1 MCSLCLRTGVH
12 YVSGLYNACFAG
24 WAIVKNPGLRS
35 DFLCKALLFLSK
47 QERHITTT
55 FF

>member
-24 WAIVKNPGLRS
+24 WAIVQNLGMPSLLGRI
-35 DFLCKALLFLSK
+35 DFLCKAIGCDI
-47 QERHITTT
+47 R
-55 FF
+55 